1 MSCLYI
7 VELKRNTQ
15 TFPIYGNPSKHIKR
29 TKEIST
35 WNAMFESCNYSTI
48 ISGGTTR
55 VPKSGPGVPPRRP
68 QNFRRGAH
76 CRTVIKGAITGVKGP
91 RISGKDPRPG
101 EKGPGWESKV
111 PFMGS
116 CTMARRF

>member
-55 VPKSGPGVPPRRP
+55 APKSGPRVPPP
-68 QNFRRGAH
+68 QTPKFQEGSPLQDHNKGCHYRG
-76 CRTVIKGAITGVKGP
+76 KGP
-91 RISGKDPRPG
+91 QDQW
-101 EKGPGWESKV
+101 EGP
-111 PFMGS
+111 
-116 CTMARRF
+116 